1 MTNITFRLAWR
12 NLWRQPRRTLLT
24 LGAMVFSNTL
34 LSVMISFQFGMYDLM
49 IENTLAVLTGHVQVQ
64 SPGYNTDKKMRQSI
78 EDATSLASQI
88 REHLAID
95 SVSVRGNAFALA
107 SSEQRS
113 FGLLVMGV
121 QPEFEGNVSTLP
133 GLVGEGRYLSGL
145 NSNEA
150 VIGSVLARNLRV
162 KTGDEITL
170 VGTGRDGS
178 FSAAIVNVVGII
190 QSGILDLDRS
200 IAQIPLGTFQD
211 TFSMDGHAHEIVIKT
226 AELSKTAVT
235 INQIR
240 SILPSGSELAIHD
253 WDVLQPG
260 LKQSIQA
267 DLFSAWFMYGVLI
280 ALVAFSV
287 LNTVF
292 MSVLERTR
300 EFGIIMSLGLT
311 PWRIGRLVMLE
322 TAVMGVLG
330 LVVGISLGAILIS
343 WAGVHGISLPGM
355 DEMAQRFN
363 IPSRIFPQIDLFKLS
378 LGPMIV
384 LMATMIASIWPAAR
398 LHWLHPV
405 QAMRSA

>member
-1 MTNITFRLAWR
+1 
-12 NLWRQPRRTLLT
+12 
-24 LGAMVFSNTL
+24 MVFSNTL
-34 LSVMISFQFGMYDLM
+34 LAVMISFQFGMYDLM
-49 IENTLAVLTGHVQVQ
+49 IENTLSVLTGHIQVQ
-64 SPGYNTDKKMRQSI
+64 APGYNSDKKMRQSI
-78 EDATSLASQI
+78 ANAPALAGQI
-88 REHLAID
+88 REKLGID
-95 SVSVRGNAFALA
+95 TVSVRGKAFALA

-133 GLVGEGRYLSGL
+133 GLVTEGRYLVGL
-145 NSNEA
+145 NSNDA

-162 KTGDEITL
+162 ETGDEITL

-178 FSAAIVNVVGII
+178 FSAAIVTVVGII
-190 QSGILDLDRS
+190 QSGLPDLDRS
-200 IAQIPLGTFQD
+200 IAQIPLGTFQE
-211 TFSMDGHAHEIVIKT
+211 TFSMDGHGHEIVIKT
-226 AELSKTAVT
+226 ADLSGTAET
-235 INQIR
+235 KLQIR
-240 SILPSGSELAIHD
+240 SILPSDTDLVVHD

-260 LKQSIQA
+260 LKQSIKA

-311 PWRIGRLVMLE
+311 PGRIGRLVVLE

-330 LVVGISLGAILIS
+330 LMAGIALGAILIS
-343 WAGVHGISLPGM
+343 WAGSYGVSIPGM
-355 DEMAQRFN
+355 EEMAKRFN
-363 IPSRIFPQIDLFKLS
+363 MPARIYPQMNLSKLS
-378 LGPMIV
+378 LGPLIV
-384 LMATMIASIWPAAR
+384 FAATLIASIWPAAR

-405 QAMRSA
+405 QAMRTA

>member
-1 MTNITFRLAWR
+1 
-12 NLWRQPRRTLLT
+12 LLT

-49 IENTLAVLTGHVQVQ
+49 IENTLAVLTGHIQVQ
-64 SPGYNTDKKMRQSI
+64 SSDYNDDKKMRQSI
-78 EDATSLASQI
+78 ADALPLASQI
-88 REHLAID
+88 REQLGID
-95 SVSVRGNAFALA
+95 SVSVRGQAFALA
-107 SSEQRS
+107 SSEERS

-133 GLVGEGRYLSGL
+133 GLVTEGRYLEGL
-145 NSNEA
+145 NSNDA

-162 KTGDEITL
+162 GTGDEITL

-190 QSGILDLDRS
+190 QSGLADLDRS
-200 IAQIPLGTFQD
+200 IAQIPLGTFQE
-211 TFSMDGHAHEIVIKT
+211 TFSMGGHAHQIVIKT
-226 AELSKTAVT
+226 ADLSATLTTKHQV
-235 INQIR
+235 R
-240 SILPSGSELAIHD
+240 SMLPSDRDLVVHD

-300 EFGIIMSLGLT
+300 EFGIIMSLGVT

-330 LVVGISLGAILIS
+330 LIAGVSLGAILIG
-343 WAGVHGISLPGM
+343 WAGAHGISFPGM
-355 DEMAQRFN
+355 EEMGQRFN
-363 IPSRIFPQIDLFKLS
+363 IPSRLYPQLNLFKLS

-384 LMATMIASIWPAAR
+384 FMATLIAATWPAVR

-405 QAMRSA
+405 QAMRAA